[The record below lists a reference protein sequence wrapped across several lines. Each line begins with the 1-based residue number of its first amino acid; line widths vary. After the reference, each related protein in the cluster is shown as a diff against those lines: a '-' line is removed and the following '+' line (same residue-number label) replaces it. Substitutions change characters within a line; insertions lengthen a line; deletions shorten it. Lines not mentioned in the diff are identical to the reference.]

1 MNLNPQNQLNLYGVE
16 ENLRTLIAL
25 YDKGNLPSKILLTG
39 QKGVGKCT
47 LAYHLINYI
56 LSKDEEFSYNINEF
70 KIYSKNRSFKLI
82 INGTNPNFQLLDVSI
97 DKKQINI
104 DQIRNLLLNIKKS
117 SFNDKPRFILIDNI
131 EYLNKN
137 SVNALLKDLEEPN
150 ENIYFILIN
159 NQRKLISTLK
169 SRCLNFNI
177 SLSNETSLKVI
188 NQLMGDDIF
197 DHVNNELINYY
208 FTPGNIYNLNKFA
221 IENEIN
227 LKDMKLKEFL
237 KKMIKENYFKKD
249 QNFKYL
255 FYDYLELFLKNISS
269 IDNMDYYSYFVK
281 KIDNLKK
288 YNLDE
293 ESFFIE
299 FNEKILNG

>member
-70 KIYSKNRSFKLI
+70 KIYSKNRSLKLI
-82 INGTNPNFQLLDVSI
+82 TNGTNPNFQLLDVSI

-177 SLSNETSLKVI
+177 SLSNETSLRVI
-188 NQLMGDDIF
+188 NQLMDDDIF

-237 KKMIKENYFKKD
+237 KKMIKENYFKKY

>member
-104 DQIRNLLLNIKKS
+104 DQIRSLLLNIKKS

-255 FYDYLELFLKNISS
+255 FYDYLELFLKNISLM
-269 IDNMDYYSYFVK
+269 DNMDYYSYFVK

>member
-1 MNLNPQNQLNLYGVE
+1 MNLNPRNQLNLYGVE

-82 INGTNPNFQLLDVSI
+82 TNGTNPNFQLLDVSI

-159 NQRKLISTLK
+159 NQRRLISTLK

-177 SLSNETSLKVI
+177 SLSNEISLRVI
-188 NQLMGDDIF
+188 NQLLNDDIF

-221 IENEIN
+221 IDNEIN

-255 FYDYLELFLKNISS
+255 FYDYLELFLKNISLM
-269 IDNMDYYSYFVK
+269 DNMNYYSYFVK

>member
-159 NQRKLISTLK
+159 NQRRLISTLK

-177 SLSNETSLKVI
+177 SLSNETSLRVI

-293 ESFFIE
+293 ESLFIE

>member
-1 MNLNPQNQLNLYGVE
+1 MNLNPRNQLDLYGVE
-16 ENLRTLIAL
+16 ENFRTLISL

-47 LAYHLINYI
+47 LAYHLINYV

-82 INGTNPNFQLLDVSI
+82 TNGTNPNFQLLDISI

-137 SVNALLKDLEEPN
+137 SINALLKDLEEPN

-188 NQLMGDDIF
+188 NQLIGDDIF

-255 FYDYLELFLKNISS
+255 FYDYLELFLKNISLM
-269 IDNMDYYSYFVK
+269 DNMDYYSYFVK

>member
-82 INGTNPNFQLLDVSI
+82 TNGTNPNFQLLDVSI

-177 SLSNETSLKVI
+177 SLSNETSLRVI
-188 NQLMGDDIF
+188 NQLIDDDIF

-221 IENEIN
+221 INNEIN

-281 KIDNLKK
+281 KIDNIKK

-293 ESFFIE
+293 ESLFIE

>member
-70 KIYSKNRSFKLI
+70 KIYSKNRSLKLI
-82 INGTNPNFQLLDVSI
+82 TNGTNPNFQLLDVSI

-177 SLSNETSLKVI
+177 SLSNETSLRVI
-188 NQLMGDDIF
+188 NQLMDDDIF

-221 IENEIN
+221 INNKIN

>member
-82 INGTNPNFQLLDVSI
+82 TNGTNPNFQLLDVSI

-177 SLSNETSLKVI
+177 SLSNETSLRVI

>member
-1 MNLNPQNQLNLYGVE
+1 MNLNPRNQLNLYGVE

-82 INGTNPNFQLLDVSI
+82 TNGTNPNFQLLDVSI

-150 ENIYFILIN
+150 KNIYFILIN

-177 SLSNETSLKVI
+177 SLSNETSLRVI
-188 NQLMGDDIF
+188 NQLIDDDIF

-237 KKMIKENYFKKD
+237 KKIIKENYFKKN

>member
-188 NQLMGDDIF
+188 NQLMDDDIF

>member
-70 KIYSKNRSFKLI
+70 KIYSKNKSFKLI

-177 SLSNETSLKVI
+177 SLSNETSLRVI
-188 NQLMGDDIF
+188 NQLIDDDIF

-221 IENEIN
+221 INNEIN

-293 ESFFIE
+293 ESLFIE

>member
-70 KIYSKNRSFKLI
+70 KIYSKNRSLKLI
-82 INGTNPNFQLLDVSI
+82 TNGTNPNFQLLDVSI

-159 NQRKLISTLK
+159 NQKKLLSTLK

-177 SLSNETSLKVI
+177 SLSNESSLKVI
-188 NQLMGDDIF
+188 NQLLDDDIF

-221 IENEIN
+221 INNEIN

-281 KIDNLKK
+281 KIDNIKK

-293 ESFFIE
+293 ESLFIE

>member
-70 KIYSKNRSFKLI
+70 KIYSKNRSLKLI
-82 INGTNPNFQLLDVSI
+82 TNGTNPNFQLLDVSI

-177 SLSNETSLKVI
+177 SLSNETSLRVI
-188 NQLMGDDIF
+188 NQLMDDDIF

-255 FYDYLELFLKNISS
+255 FYDYLELFLKNISLM
-269 IDNMDYYSYFVK
+269 DNMDYYSYFVK

>member
-25 YDKGNLPSKILLTG
+25 YDKGDLPSKILLTG

-188 NQLMGDDIF
+188 NQLMDDDIF

-293 ESFFIE
+293 ESLFIE

>member
-39 QKGVGKCT
+39 QKGLGKCT

-104 DQIRNLLLNIKKS
+104 DQIRSLLLNIKKS

-255 FYDYLELFLKNISS
+255 FYDYLELFLKNISLM
-269 IDNMDYYSYFVK
+269 DNMDYYSYFVK

>member
-56 LSKDEEFSYNINEF
+56 LSKDEEFSYNVNEF
-70 KIYSKNRSFKLI
+70 KIYSKNRSLKLI
-82 INGTNPNFQLLDVSI
+82 TNGTNPNFQLLDVSI

-281 KIDNLKK
+281 KIDNIKK

-293 ESFFIE
+293 ESLFIE

>member
-281 KIDNLKK
+281 KIDNIKK

-293 ESFFIE
+293 ESLFIE

>member
-177 SLSNETSLKVI
+177 SLSNETSLRVI
-188 NQLMGDDIF
+188 NQLLDDDIF

-221 IENEIN
+221 IKNKIN

-281 KIDNLKK
+281 KIDNIKK

-293 ESFFIE
+293 ESLFIE

>member
-1 MNLNPQNQLNLYGVE
+1 MNLNPKNQLNLYGVE

-25 YDKGNLPSKILLTG
+25 YDKGDLPSKILLTG

-177 SLSNETSLKVI
+177 SLSNETSLRVI
-188 NQLMGDDIF
+188 NQLMDDDIF

-255 FYDYLELFLKNISS
+255 FYDYLELFLKNISLM
-269 IDNMDYYSYFVK
+269 DNMNYYSYFVK

>member
-70 KIYSKNRSFKLI
+70 KIYSKNRSLKLI
-82 INGTNPNFQLLDVSI
+82 TNGTNPNFQLLDVSI

-281 KIDNLKK
+281 KIDNIKK

-293 ESFFIE
+293 ESLFIE

>member
-1 MNLNPQNQLNLYGVE
+1 MNLNPRNQLNLYGVE
-16 ENLRTLIAL
+16 KNLRTLIAL
-25 YDKGNLPSKILLTG
+25 YDKGNLPNKILLTG

-177 SLSNETSLKVI
+177 SLSNETSLRVI
-188 NQLMGDDIF
+188 NQLIDDDIF

-221 IENEIN
+221 INNEIN

-255 FYDYLELFLKNISS
+255 FYDYLELFLKNISLM
-269 IDNMDYYSYFVK
+269 DNMDYYSYFVK

>member
-82 INGTNPNFQLLDVSI
+82 TNGTNPNFQLLDVSI

-281 KIDNLKK
+281 KIDNIKK

-293 ESFFIE
+293 ESLFIE

>member
-70 KIYSKNRSFKLI
+70 KIYSKNRSLKLI
-82 INGTNPNFQLLDVSI
+82 TNGTNPNFQLLDVSI

-177 SLSNETSLKVI
+177 SLSNETSLRVI
-188 NQLMGDDIF
+188 NQLIDDDIF

-221 IENEIN
+221 INNEIN

-255 FYDYLELFLKNISS
+255 FYDYLELFLKNISLM
-269 IDNMDYYSYFVK
+269 DNMDYYSYFVK

>member
-82 INGTNPNFQLLDVSI
+82 TNGTNPNFQLLDVSI

-177 SLSNETSLKVI
+177 SLSNETSLRVI
-188 NQLMGDDIF
+188 NQLMDDDIF

-281 KIDNLKK
+281 KIDNIKK

-293 ESFFIE
+293 ESLFIE

>member
-16 ENLRTLIAL
+16 ENLRTFIAL

-70 KIYSKNRSFKLI
+70 KIYSKNRSLKLI
-82 INGTNPNFQLLDVSI
+82 TNGTNPNFQLLDVSI

-159 NQRKLISTLK
+159 NQKKLLSTLK

-177 SLSNETSLKVI
+177 SLSNETSLRVI
-188 NQLMGDDIF
+188 NQLMDDDIF

-293 ESFFIE
+293 ESLFIE

>member
-82 INGTNPNFQLLDVSI
+82 TNGTNPNFQLLDISI

-137 SVNALLKDLEEPN
+137 SINALLKDLEEPN

-188 NQLMGDDIF
+188 NQLIGDDIF

-255 FYDYLELFLKNISS
+255 FYDYLELFLKNISLM
-269 IDNMDYYSYFVK
+269 DNMDYYSYFVK

>member
-39 QKGVGKCT
+39 QKGLGKCT

-70 KIYSKNRSFKLI
+70 KIYSKNKSFKLI

-104 DQIRNLLLNIKKS
+104 DQIRSLLLNIKKS

-177 SLSNETSLKVI
+177 SLSNETSLRVI
-188 NQLMGDDIF
+188 NQLIDDDIF

-221 IENEIN
+221 INNEIN

-255 FYDYLELFLKNISS
+255 FYDYLELFLKNISLM
-269 IDNMDYYSYFVK
+269 DNMDYYSYFVK

>member
-16 ENLRTLIAL
+16 ENLRTFIAL

-104 DQIRNLLLNIKKS
+104 DQIRSLLLNIKKS

-177 SLSNETSLKVI
+177 SLSNETSLRVI
-188 NQLMGDDIF
+188 NQLMDDDIF

-255 FYDYLELFLKNISS
+255 FYDYLELFLKNISLM
-269 IDNMDYYSYFVK
+269 DNMDYYSYFVK

>member
-39 QKGVGKCT
+39 QKGLGKCT

-82 INGTNPNFQLLDVSI
+82 TNGTNPNFQLLDVSI

-104 DQIRNLLLNIKKS
+104 DQIRSLLLNIKKS

-177 SLSNETSLKVI
+177 SLSNETSLRVI
-188 NQLMGDDIF
+188 NQLLDDDIF

-221 IENEIN
+221 INNEIN

-293 ESFFIE
+293 ESLFIE

>member
-39 QKGVGKCT
+39 QKGLGKCT

-104 DQIRNLLLNIKKS
+104 DQIRSLLLNIKKS

-177 SLSNETSLKVI
+177 SLSNETSLRVI
-188 NQLMGDDIF
+188 NQLIDDDIF

-221 IENEIN
+221 INNEIN

-255 FYDYLELFLKNISS
+255 FYDYLELFLKNISLM
-269 IDNMDYYSYFVK
+269 DNMDYYSYFVK
-281 KIDNLKK
+281 KIDSLCK
-288 YNLDE
+288 
-293 ESFFIE
+293 
-299 FNEKILNG
+299 

>member
-104 DQIRNLLLNIKKS
+104 DQIRSLLLNIKKS

-177 SLSNETSLKVI
+177 SLSNETSLRVI
-188 NQLMGDDIF
+188 NQLIDDDIF

-221 IENEIN
+221 IDNEID

-237 KKMIKENYFKKD
+237 NKMIKENYFKKD
-249 QNFKYL
+249 KNLRYL
-255 FYDYLELFLKNISS
+255 FYNYIELFLTNIYS

-293 ESFFIE
+293 ESF
-299 FNEKILNG
+299 L

>member
-177 SLSNETSLKVI
+177 SLSNETSLRVI
-188 NQLMGDDIF
+188 NQLLDDDIF

-221 IENEIN
+221 INNKIN

-293 ESFFIE
+293 ESLFIE

>member
-82 INGTNPNFQLLDVSI
+82 TNGTNPNFQLLDVSI

-188 NQLMGDDIF
+188 NQLMDDDIF

-293 ESFFIE
+293 ESLFIE

>member
-70 KIYSKNRSFKLI
+70 KIYSKNRSLKLI
-82 INGTNPNFQLLDVSI
+82 TNGTNPNFQLLDVSI

-237 KKMIKENYFKKD
+237 KKIIKENYFKKN

-255 FYDYLELFLKNISS
+255 FYDYLELFLKNISLM
-269 IDNMDYYSYFVK
+269 DNMDYYSYFVK

>member
-82 INGTNPNFQLLDVSI
+82 TNGTNPNFQLLDVSI

-188 NQLMGDDIF
+188 NQLMDDDIF

-221 IENEIN
+221 INNKIN

-255 FYDYLELFLKNISS
+255 FYDYLELFLKNISLM
-269 IDNMDYYSYFVK
+269 DNMNYYSYFVK

>member
-25 YDKGNLPSKILLTG
+25 YDKGDLPSKILLTG

-177 SLSNETSLKVI
+177 SLSNETSLRVI
-188 NQLMGDDIF
+188 NQLLDDDIF

-221 IENEIN
+221 INNKIN

-293 ESFFIE
+293 ESLFIE

>member
-82 INGTNPNFQLLDVSI
+82 TNGTNPNFQLLDVSI

-177 SLSNETSLKVI
+177 SLSNETSLRVI
-188 NQLMGDDIF
+188 NQLIDDDIF

-221 IENEIN
+221 INNEIN